1 MLSTIVEKVLAALV
15 ILLIVVGSV
24 LGIMYRSEHKQYL
37 TTFQELSASNA
48 ARDTAVS
55 ANKALVMQNDAVNAS
70 FNSLLSQLATLKLQ
84 QAVDQ
89 GNLNEALKANQAWAD
104 AAVPDDVWNSVL
116 GIKQQA
122 PSAAPASG
130 TNTSHVTR

>member
-1 MLSTIVEKVLAALV
+1 MLSTIVEKVLAGLV
-15 ILLIVVGSV
+15 VLLIIAGSV

-37 TTFQELSASNA
+37 TTFTELAATKAEVKTAADANA
-48 ARDTAVS
+48 AL
-55 ANKALVMQNDAVNAS
+55 KMQNDAVNAS
-70 FNSLLSQLATLKLQ
+70 FNSLISQLATLKLQ

-104 AAVPDDVWNSVL
+104 AAVPVDVWNSVL